1 MGKLVNFLRQL
12 ATTTQLKNMTDLE
25 TVLGASTLA
34 EIDIPDEAEN
44 HINANLL
51 TRDRAMNDPDVVK
64 RARTEAKGF
73 FMDLV
78 DDKLKMFL
86 PKLPDDVQAAIKNE
100 KDTLKKIEL
109 IKGVLDKADPTAAGK
124 VTEAARKTEEELR
137 RQLVDWEK
145 KAKDME
151 TAHAAQINDIKLVT
165 IVKSKIFS
173 RNIDKAFDGI
183 KDTIADGVIN
193 NIRSKFKLGLDNA
206 NSSVGLFQEVEG
218 ALKEVYENN
227 NVKLTLD
234 VVLDRELE
242 RFVVKNNNGG
252 QGGDAG
258 GQQSGNGGGGT
269 GGEQRRQSFNNN
281 MTLEEMTRASQK

>member
-25 TVLGASTLA
+25 TVLSASTLA

-173 RNIDKAFDGI
+173 RNIDKPFAHI
-183 KDTIADGVIN
+183 KDTIADGIIN
-193 NIRSKFKLGLDNA
+193 NIRSKFKLGLEN
-206 NSSVGLFQEVEG
+206 NSSVGLFQEVDG
-218 ALKEVYENN
+218 ALKDVYENN
-227 NVKLTLD
+227 NTKLTLD

-242 RFVVKNNNGG
+242 PFIVKNNNGG
-252 QGGDAG
+252 QGGDTG
-258 GQQSGNGGGGT
+258 GQQSGNNGGGT
-269 GGEQRRQSFNNN
+269 GSEQRKQSFNNN
-281 MTLEEMTRASQK
+281 MTLEEMSRLANK